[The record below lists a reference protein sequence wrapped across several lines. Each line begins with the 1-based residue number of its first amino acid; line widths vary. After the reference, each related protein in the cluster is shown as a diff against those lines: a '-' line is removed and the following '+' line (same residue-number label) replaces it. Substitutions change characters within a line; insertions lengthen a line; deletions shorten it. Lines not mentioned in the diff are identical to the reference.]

1 VSFRLLYLI
10 SVSVFGWFRLLARTT
25 AAEDVEVLH

>member
-10 SVSVFGWFRLLARTT
+10 SVSVFGWFRLLART
-25 AAEDVEVLH
+25 AAEDVEVFH